1 MIPPNKLSNTTQESN
16 EKMLEAQEI
25 SNSLETRDDSK
36 SSLAHLLK
44 QPQMTTDETSD
55 GPIFKEMPTQLDVRV
70 KSNSMIHPKFR
81 SFVNLIGASQEDSK
95 QLSD

>member
-44 QPQMTTDETSD
+44 QP
-55 GPIFKEMPTQLDVRV
+55 
-70 KSNSMIHPKFR
+70 
-81 SFVNLIGASQEDSK
+81 
-95 QLSD
+95 